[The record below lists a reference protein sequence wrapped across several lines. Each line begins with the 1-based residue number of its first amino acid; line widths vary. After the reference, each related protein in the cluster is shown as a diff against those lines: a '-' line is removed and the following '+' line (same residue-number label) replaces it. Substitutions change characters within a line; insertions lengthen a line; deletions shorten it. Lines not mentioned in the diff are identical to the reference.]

1 MKCWD
6 NLVRHAKYIYHIN
19 LSRGVQGNLNGNYT
33 ANIVSMEYY
42 PVITLLGWIFP
53 SLKISKKCM
62 ISVELKGM

>member
-1 MKCWD
+1 MLGQSDPWGCKE
-6 NLVRHAKYIYHIN
+6 IY
-19 LSRGVQGNLNGNYT
+19 YT

-53 SLKISKKCM
+53 SLKISKRCM